1 MDWLCGVKTEVR
13 DVTKSEDASIPRC
26 LFCPSSLMLELTAEH
41 KMVQK
46 KDFSISLAIRYDHAK
61 RDQWD
66 LAKKKLIILGWPETF
81 VRVFHNISWKT
92 SSELLANPTEVRL
105 RLCSRKVEAC
115 VPSFGQKDEPS

>member
-1 MDWLCGVKTEVR
+1 MG
-13 DVTKSEDASIPRC
+13 
-26 LFCPSSLMLELTAEH
+26 
-41 KMVQK
+41 
-46 KDFSISLAIRYDHAK
+46 FS
-61 RDQWD
+61 
-66 LAKKKLIILGWPETF
+66 KKKLIILGWPETF